1 MTMENSKSISMNS
14 LPVDV
19 LTSLAVRANGDKNLT
34 RALKELHHAAK
45 SSLQNEE
52 EENQLLPR
60 LYKCS
65 LQLMDVD
72 NNGKVSL
79 REYIPYLGPR
89 VYYEIHGD
97 TTNKVDVV
105 WPYLHFVVATQAIVA
120 LCIGSFLSTALLM
133 VRRNCLPHALTK

>member
-1 MTMENSKSISMNS
+1 MNS

-34 RALKELHHAAK
+34 RALKELHHAAR

-72 NNGKVSL
+72 NNGEVSL
-79 REYIPYLGPR
+79 REYVSYLDPRFYMKSTVIP
-89 VYYEIHGD
+89 
-97 TTNKVDVV
+97 
-105 WPYLHFVVATQAIVA
+105 
-120 LCIGSFLSTALLM
+120 
-133 VRRNCLPHALTK
+133 LTKWMLFGHICTLS